1 MMSYVI
7 QNLLKEYERV
17 EITILRNRSNRL
29 TISSFLK
36 KKKKGKNA

>member
-1 MMSYVI
+1 MTSYNVI

-17 EITILRNRSNRL
+17 EITILRNEVSL
-29 TISSFLK
+29 TISSFF